1 MTETPFHDPLV
12 EATAENLPERFF
24 DRFMFNMHPVD
35 DLAPSIIVGYGVY
48 PPRDVADGFAVVTT
62 GTEQRNV
69 RFSTE
74 LSAVGN
80 DGAGPLRFACVTP
93 NEEWRLTLGP
103 NPTGLEMD
111 VTWRARTPYW
121 LGSVEVENTTGEATS
136 FDHLVQSGRYSGTLT
151 LDGAEHSVNGWYGQR
166 DRSRGVRTMAGGQG
180 LHIWFQAQFADRSVG
195 FLLVENRSGGPLL
208 LEGAVMHEDG
218 RLDDVTNVRHALE
231 FTDGND
237 LIGGRVVVTTASGA
251 AYDIACD
258 ATAGGGWMAGGG
270 YGGHHGKPRGRD
282 HIEHDVYP
290 LDGSVS
296 PRTLDS
302 ALTDRNTVFTWDGQ
316 DGRGIFEFALSR
328 SSSYSY
334 VPTLSES

>member
-93 NEEWRLTLGP
+93 N
-103 NPTGLEMD
+103 
-111 VTWRARTPYW
+111 
-121 LGSVEVENTTGEATS
+121 TTGEATS

-151 LDGAEHSVNGWYGQR
+151 LDGAEHSVDGWYGQR